1 MEVMQYMDISNRIVL
16 CVGSSCSPGRKTA
29 ADLGIIDRAVQLKS
43 GIAICFIIALL
54 GCGPLRAY
62 GEYSEH
68 DAHEHGIAHLNVVLE
83 DENLVIEFVSPAA
96 NIVGFEHAAATEQ
109 EHKAIEQARM
119 ALMDG
124 NSLFQ
129 FPSDA
134 ECVFEHATVATDF
147 DHQTGEENETGH
159 DHGHESGDH
168 HSDADDHDDHDGHDD
183 HGDFRAEYHFQVSR
197 PVQLSY
203 FEVRF
208 MRMFPAIER
217 LQVQLVTPSTQTAVE
232 LTADAARIDL

>member
-1 MEVMQYMDISNRIVL
+1 MDISNRIVL
-16 CVGSSCSPGRKTA
+16 CIGSACSPGRTKA

-54 GCGPLRAY
+54 ICGPLRAY

-68 DAHEHGIAHLNVVLE
+68 DAHEHGTAHLNVVLE

-109 EHKAIEQARM
+109 EHKAIDQARM
-119 ALMDG
+119 ALIDG
-124 NSLFQ
+124 NSLFE
-129 FPSDA
+129 FPSGV

-168 HSDADDHDDHDGHDD
+168 HSDADDHGD
-183 HGDFRAEYHFQVSR
+183 HGDFRAKYHFHFSR

-208 MRMFPAIER
+208 MQRFPAIER
-217 LQVQLVTPSTQTAVE
+217 LKVQLVTPSIQTAAE
-232 LTADAARIDL
+232 LTPDAARMDL